1 VADDSQSLS
10 GRHVGGT
17 GPDLVLLHGLAGT
30 WHIWKPVLPLLENHH
45 RVIALTL
52 PGHDGG
58 CPLSAATKPTVGG
71 LADLLVAELQK
82 LGITSAHLAGNS
94 LGGWLALELA
104 RRGFAKSVVV
114 FSPAGAWS
122 SRQDYNRLARA
133 FALVFAG
140 VPILITMTSLLLGS
154 ASVRK
159 ALARQTMEHGD
170 RIPAA
175 EFRAMLRATARTHI
189 LPGLLKTMGQDGPI
203 APLAVGSAPIRV
215 VWGECDRV
223 IPFDRYGRPMLERI
237 AAAEQKMIPGVGHV
251 PMYDDPQAVGAA
263 ILQVTAAADLREQAE
278 RT

>member
-1 VADDSQSLS
+1 VADDIESLS
-10 GRHVGGT
+10 GTYVGGT

-30 WHIWKPVLPLLENHH
+30 WHIWKPVLPLLENRH

-58 CPLSAATKPTVGG
+58 CHLPAATKPTVRA
-71 LADLLVAELQK
+71 LADVLVAEFQK
-82 LGITSAHLAGNS
+82 LGITSAHVAGNS

-122 SRQDYNRLARA
+122 NSKDYNRLARA

-140 VPILITMTSLLLGS
+140 LPILISITSLLLGS
-154 ASVRK
+154 ASLRK
-159 ALARQTMEHGD
+159 VLLRQTMEHGD

-203 APLAVGSAPIRV
+203 APLVVASAPIRI

-223 IPFDRYGRPMLERI
+223 IPFDRYGRAMLERV
-237 AAAEQKMIPGVGHV
+237 ATAEHKMMPGAGHV
-251 PMYDDPQAVGAA
+251 PMYDDPQAVAAA
-263 ILQVTAAADLREQAE
+263 ILEVTAAADLREQAK
-278 RT
+278 RI